1 MEIKVNIGYREIL
14 ELIFQLPEKD
24 IQKLMKTIQK
34 KENQKQVK
42 TTTIDFQKLLLQ
54 APTWSDKEYSD
65 FLEGEKHFKQF
76 RSI

>member
-42 TTTIDFQKLLLQ
+42 TTTIDFQKLL
-54 APTWSDKEYSD
+54 SC
-65 FLEGEKHFKQF
+65 LELFFCAK
-76 RSI
+76 